1 MLLLRVVSHNFG
13 LLPLPIAVLFGLAF
27 VVQLF
32 SLCQFDP
39 RFHQMPFPIKG
50 SADAGLAF
58 LCDAR
63 VNLRQLFFVQQ

>member
-13 LLPLPIAVLFGLAF
+13 LLPLPIAILFGLAF

-39 RFHQMPFPIKG
+39 RFHQMPLPVEG
-50 SADAGLAF
+50 SADAGLAL
-58 LCDAR
+58 LCDAG
-63 VNLRQLFFVQQ
+63 VDLRQLFFVEQ